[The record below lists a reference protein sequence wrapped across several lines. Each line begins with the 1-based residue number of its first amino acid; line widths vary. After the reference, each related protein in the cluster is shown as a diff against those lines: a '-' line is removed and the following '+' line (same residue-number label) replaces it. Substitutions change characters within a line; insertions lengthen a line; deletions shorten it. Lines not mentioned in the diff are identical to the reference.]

1 MIPATFLS
9 NYFLVTS
16 EMDDT
21 SKALVCSDQTPL
33 QCDFIPEEIILS
45 LTNTAYAASCPEALL
60 PRKKAKNGKEMKL
73 GMRPTS
79 NVWHHPCRREK
90 FRYLT
95 DHPISFTGAGRD
107 VSFLYDVK
115 AEKLADSWLPHLVTE
130 ITSAEEPPHM
140 GLSIPDSSPKKL
152 TDTVIPEE
160 FHIASN
166 TGVEGLQYYDDKY
179 TTLLTDSQNRLLL
192 FPSMKPNK
200 RIEVI
205 QLKKVMDM
213 MLEKAG
219 VDADKSVNA
228 TQMHKILEVLKT
240 EQNIYNTVFHEI
252 IRQISVECSDRG
264 ELLANIRQR
273 YVNLLDKIA
282 QQMIDFY
289 KDMVAQRIMDKRIIE
304 ELYNFKKVVEELSRE
319 LVLVREYDLKLRR
332 KAEAIHEELML
343 ALHNAEKNARIVEQY
358 HDLYTSQRIRME
370 TDIKQLTS
378 ERDLWNTAS
387 YDLALKVINKNNL
400 TLARRLYLNEKAWNK
415 YVTHFIVMLASQDAK
430 DLSQLQ
436 KATHQW
442 RSIFRNL
449 KYEVEQNEDY
459 IRGRVNFMENLLTK
473 LQTVLE
479 KNKVDGEL
487 APIKDSVLKTIC
499 ADFRKCNQI
508 LIEISDFYGGDRLV
522 EKIESLRI
530 AQRLQGSWTEFAKAI
545 VNRHKSIDG
554 NLPSQG
560 LLEEIND
567 SSSRLCRE
575 YELRVN
581 GGENGFN
588 KLFNTLNSAFET
600 WIFKMESDHPLT
612 SMNQDDWKILYLKI
626 PELISYLDG
635 ILDIVG
641 HIPLTEDQ
649 IKSNYVPVIQANVF
663 HLMQQWILTL
673 SNGTDKDNC
682 GLHHQVNELHIA
694 MIKWMVNLLI
704 LMVPDHSDEHSLPK
718 TQQELSEEEIH
729 LHTGV
734 AMLEIEGISLAKM
747 LSRFSI
753 YIFSCCKSTVA
764 AMSTKKTSVTH
775 PDPTKEVTNLSKIK
789 KECIDWVTTCNILLS
804 KLKGRKVTLL
814 SNEDTKN
821 LYDYELVVDSKTYD
835 VSGWEKTFGEMAQQY
850 LDENFKLEETPKRIS
865 YLRPARESEPQRG
878 SNWWEKSTFEMAQK
892 KAEAFPKR
900 SLQVRQWREFEI
912 PRGCTWRSMIGR
924 LFGEGGVRTDNK
936 NGIGLE
942 TCSNVLGDHLCIS
955 LQREREHT
963 VAPKESVIW
972 YAGKDQNIHSRP
984 LTLENLTPTE
994 EELTALEKFT
1004 NNEKERYEALQ
1015 LIESLKFKLLDT
1027 EARVQHAEEKFEEIS
1042 EKLTEALAKNR
1053 QLQKELEKANESLKV
1068 ILAKETPKDEAEG
1081 KDEAKDKDKDKDKD
1095 KEKEKEKTKTEDN
1108 IEEEE
1113 EDKKPGPSEK
1123 KVSIRESPSKDKD
1136 HHPPSKSIT
1145 KPFSRSKR

>member
-1 MIPATFLS
+1 MSHSKKSVSFPPVLPSTSEGKEATELKTTHHKEI
-9 NYFLVTS
+9 VTS

-343 ALHNAEKNARIVEQY
+343 ALHNAEKNARS
-358 HDLYTSQRIRME
+358 L
-370 TDIKQLTS
+370 IKTISHWPEDFILM
-378 ERDLWNTAS
+378 
-387 YDLALKVINKNNL
+387 K
-400 TLARRLYLNEKAWNK
+400 RLGISMS
-415 YVTHFIVMLASQDAK
+415 HIS
-430 DLSQLQ
+430 
-436 KATHQW
+436 
-442 RSIFRNL
+442 
-449 KYEVEQNEDY
+449 
-459 IRGRVNFMENLLTK
+459 LLCW
-473 LQTVLE
+473 LPR
-479 KNKVDGEL
+479 VDGEL

>member
-1 MIPATFLS
+1 MSHSKKSVSFPPVLPSTSEGKEATELKTTHHKEI
-9 NYFLVTS
+9 VTS

-343 ALHNAEKNARIVEQY
+343 ALHNAEKNARS
-358 HDLYTSQRIRME
+358 L
-370 TDIKQLTS
+370 IKTISHWPEDFILM
-378 ERDLWNTAS
+378 
-387 YDLALKVINKNNL
+387 K
-400 TLARRLYLNEKAWNK
+400 RLGISMS
-415 YVTHFIVMLASQDAK
+415 HIS
-430 DLSQLQ
+430 
-436 KATHQW
+436 
-442 RSIFRNL
+442 
-449 KYEVEQNEDY
+449 
-459 IRGRVNFMENLLTK
+459 LLCW
-473 LQTVLE
+473 LPR
-479 KNKVDGEL
+479 VDGEL

-900 SLQVRQWREFEI
+900 SLQ
-912 PRGCTWRSMIGR
+912 
-924 LFGEGGVRTDNK
+924 
-936 NGIGLE
+936 
-942 TCSNVLGDHLCIS
+942 
-955 LQREREHT
+955 REREHT

>member
-1 MIPATFLS
+1 MSHSKKSVSFPPVLPSTSEGKEATELKTTHHKEI
-9 NYFLVTS
+9 VTS

-499 ADFRKCNQI
+499 ADFRKCNQ
-508 LIEISDFYGGDRLV
+508 
-522 EKIESLRI
+522 
-530 AQRLQGSWTEFAKAI
+530 
-545 VNRHKSIDG
+545 
-554 NLPSQG
+554 
-560 LLEEIND
+560 
-567 SSSRLCRE
+567 
-575 YELRVN
+575 
-581 GGENGFN
+581 
-588 KLFNTLNSAFET
+588 
-600 WIFKMESDHPLT
+600 
-612 SMNQDDWKILYLKI
+612 
-626 PELISYLDG
+626 
-635 ILDIVG
+635 
-641 HIPLTEDQ
+641 
-649 IKSNYVPVIQANVF
+649 
-663 HLMQQWILTL
+663 
-673 SNGTDKDNC
+673 
-682 GLHHQVNELHIA
+682 VNELHIA

-900 SLQVRQWREFEI
+900 SLQ
-912 PRGCTWRSMIGR
+912 
-924 LFGEGGVRTDNK
+924 
-936 NGIGLE
+936 
-942 TCSNVLGDHLCIS
+942 
-955 LQREREHT
+955 REREHT

>member
-1 MIPATFLS
+1 MSHSKKSVSFPPVLPSTSEGKEVMELKTTHHKEI
-9 NYFLVTS
+9 VTS

-21 SKALVCSDQTPL
+21 SKALVCSDETPL

-60 PRKKAKNGKEMKL
+60 PRKKVKTDKEMKL

-79 NVWHHPCRREK
+79 NVWHHPCRRDK

-115 AEKLADSWLPHLVTE
+115 AEKLADSWLPTLVKE
-130 ITSAEEPPHM
+130 ITSAEEPPRM
-140 GLSIPDSSPKKL
+140 GLSIPDSSPRKL

-205 QLKKVMDM
+205 QLKKVMDT

-219 VDADKSVNA
+219 VDAEKSVNA

-264 ELLANIRQR
+264 ELLSNIRQR
-273 YVNLLDKIA
+273 YVNLLEKIA

-332 KAEAIHEELML
+332 KAESIHEELRL

-378 ERDLWNTAS
+378 ERDLWNSAS
-387 YDLALKVINKNNL
+387 YDLAIKVIDRNNI

-415 YVTHFIVMLASQDAK
+415 YVTHFIVLLASQDAK

-442 RSIFRNL
+442 RNIFRNF
-449 KYEVEQNEDY
+449 KYELEQNEDY
-459 IRGRVNFMENLLTK
+459 IRGRMNFMKNTLTK
-473 LQTVLE
+473 MQTVLE
-479 KNKVDGEL
+479 KNMVDGEL
-487 APIKDSVLKTIC
+487 TPIKESVMKTIC
-499 ADFRKCNQI
+499 ADFKKCNQI
-508 LIEISDFYGGDRLV
+508 LIETSDFYGGDRLV
-522 EKIESLRI
+522 EKIENLRI
-530 AQRLQGSWTEFAKAI
+530 AQRLQISWTEFAKAI
-545 VNRHKSIDG
+545 MNRHKSIDG

-560 LLEEIND
+560 LLDEIND
-567 SSSRLCRE
+567 SGSRLYRE

-588 KLFNTLNSAFET
+588 KLFHGLNSTFET
-600 WIFKMESDHPLT
+600 WMLKMESDHPAT
-612 SMNQDDWKILYLKI
+612 SMYQDDWKILYLKI
-626 PELISYLDG
+626 PELISYVDG
-635 ILDIVG
+635 MLDIVG
-641 HIPLTEDQ
+641 YIPMTEDQ
-649 IKSNYVPVIQANVF
+649 IKSNYAPVAQANVF
-663 HLMQQWILTL
+663 HLIQQWILTL

-682 GLHHQVNELHIA
+682 GLHHQVNELHIS

-704 LMVPDHSDEHSLPK
+704 LMVPDYSDEYSLPK
-718 TQQELSEEEIH
+718 TEQDLTEEEIH
-729 LHTGV
+729 RHTGI

-753 YIFSCCKSTVA
+753 YIFSCCKGTLAS
-764 AMSTKKTSVTH
+764 MSTKKTTVSY
-775 PDPTKEVTNLSKIK
+775 PDPAKEIMNLSKIK
-789 KECIDWVTTCNILLS
+789 KECIDWIATCNILLS

-814 SNEDTKN
+814 TNEDAKN
-821 LYDYELVVDSKTYD
+821 LGDYELIIDSKTYD

-850 LDENFKLEETPKRIS
+850 LDENFTVREETPRRIS
-865 YLRPARESEPQRG
+865 HLRIKKETEPRRV
-878 SNWWEKSTFEMAQK
+878 SNWWKSTVEMAQRYTDEK
-892 KAEAFPKR
+892 KVPEAFRKL
-900 SLQVRQWREFEI
+900 SLQ
-912 PRGCTWRSMIGR
+912 
-924 LFGEGGVRTDNK
+924 
-936 NGIGLE
+936 
-942 TCSNVLGDHLCIS
+942 
-955 LQREREHT
+955 
-963 VAPKESVIW
+963 
-972 YAGKDQNIHSRP
+972 
-984 LTLENLTPTE
+984 

-1004 NNEKERYEALQ
+1004 NNEKERYESLQ
-1015 LIESLKFKLLDT
+1015 LIENLKIKLLDT
-1027 EARVQHAEEKFEEIS
+1027 EVRVQQAEEKFEEIS

-1053 QLQKELEKANESLKV
+1053 HLQKELEKTNESLKAFM
-1068 ILAKETPKDEAEG
+1068 AKETPKDEAEG
-1081 KDEAKDKDKDKDKD
+1081 KDEAKDKDQDQEQD
-1095 KEKEKEKTKTEDN
+1095 KTKTEDEV
-1108 IEEEE
+1108 EEEE

-1123 KVSIRESPSKDKD
+1123 KVSIRESPSTPSKDKD
-1136 HHPPSKSIT
+1136 HHPPSKSLT
-1145 KPFSRSKR
+1145 KPSSRSKR

>member
-1 MIPATFLS
+1 MSHSKKSVSFPPVLPSTSEGKEATELKTTHHKEI
-9 NYFLVTS
+9 VTS

-789 KECIDWVTTCNILLS
+789 
-804 KLKGRKVTLL
+804 
-814 SNEDTKN
+814 
-821 LYDYELVVDSKTYD
+821 LVVDSKTYD

-900 SLQVRQWREFEI
+900 
-912 PRGCTWRSMIGR
+912 
-924 LFGEGGVRTDNK
+924 
-936 NGIGLE
+936 
-942 TCSNVLGDHLCIS
+942 S

>member
-1 MIPATFLS
+1 MSHSKKSVSFPPVLPSTSEGKEATELKTTHHKEI
-9 NYFLVTS
+9 VTS

-304 ELYNFKKVVEELSRE
+304 ELYNFKKVVEELSRSLIKTISHWPE
-319 LVLVREYDLKLRR
+319 DF
-332 KAEAIHEELML
+332 ILM
-343 ALHNAEKNARIVEQY
+343 K
-358 HDLYTSQRIRME
+358 
-370 TDIKQLTS
+370 
-378 ERDLWNTAS
+378 
-387 YDLALKVINKNNL
+387 
-400 TLARRLYLNEKAWNK
+400 RLGISMS
-415 YVTHFIVMLASQDAK
+415 HIS
-430 DLSQLQ
+430 
-436 KATHQW
+436 
-442 RSIFRNL
+442 
-449 KYEVEQNEDY
+449 
-459 IRGRVNFMENLLTK
+459 LLCW
-473 LQTVLE
+473 LPR
-479 KNKVDGEL
+479 VDGEL